1 MNYHKKAAAFAISL
15 LICLNVTPVFAYAD
29 NEENINHDD
38 EIMLIDEDDSEI
50 PVATTDTS
58 DSLSADGF
66 TYTVDDDGFAHITGC
81 TLTDTDISIPESLDG
96 IKVTEIEAGAFIDST
111 VEKLHIPATIEYISS
126 ENPFAPCINL
136 KEITID
142 GNNENYCVND
152 NVLFTKDMKK
162 IVHYPA
168 KKDGTSYTIPDG
180 VEQIGVAALAETSLT
195 EINVP
200 DSVNEIDRHAFSF
213 NEKLK
218 KIDLS
223 KTSVEKVDTMA
234 FINCTSLAEVLLP
247 ESLTEIGLAA
257 FFGCESLTE
266 IELPSQLVVIDQS
279 SFAGTAMKSVRIPD
293 TVTYIGYC
301 AFGYDAEE
309 NPIEDFV
316 VIGKAG
322 SAAETYA
329 TDTDEE
335 YDIANDF
342 EFLTT
347 EAADAEEEY
356 LAMNPITS
364 SDGEYEYSVLDD
376 GTCSLLFCVSMD
388 DIITVPSEI
397 DGYKVTEIYKGAFI
411 ASNATKIILPD
422 TVKTIGEAVFSEN
435 IQSITIPASCTEI
448 QETEPFITCMSLKE
462 INVEG
467 EGDGAYSSQDGVLYN
482 KDKSTLIVYPVQ
494 KSDKKFTVPSS
505 VKELAMSAFC
515 YNEIIE
521 DVDLSSVEKIGSY
534 AFEGCPSLKNV
545 KLSKD
550 LNFVGTNAFM
560 GCTSLESVRLYDK
573 VETIGDYA
581 FGYAYDA
588 ELAQSIA
595 NGETEQTDP
604 YSVIDGFKM
613 YVTEDTLAYQYAQFC
628 GIETV
633 TDTVAI
639 GGKNVDKNF
648 LYVIGGI
655 VGAVI
660 LAVIGVFT
668 GKAINKKKKSKK
680 GKNVDDN

>member
-1 MNYHKKAAAFAISL
+1 
-15 LICLNVTPVFAYAD
+15 
-29 NEENINHDD
+29 
-38 EIMLIDEDDSEI
+38 
-50 PVATTDTS
+50 
-58 DSLSADGF
+58 
-66 TYTVDDDGFAHITGC
+66 
-81 TLTDTDISIPESLDG
+81 
-96 IKVTEIEAGAFIDST
+96 
-111 VEKLHIPATIEYISS
+111 
-126 ENPFAPCINL
+126 
-136 KEITID
+136 
-142 GNNENYCVND
+142 
-152 NVLFTKDMKK
+152 MKK

-234 FINCTSLAEVLLP
+234 FINCTSLAEV
-247 ESLTEIGLAA
+247 
-257 FFGCESLTE
+257 TE

-322 SAAETYA
+322 SAAETYT

-364 SDGEYEYSVLDD
+364 SDGEYEYSVLAA